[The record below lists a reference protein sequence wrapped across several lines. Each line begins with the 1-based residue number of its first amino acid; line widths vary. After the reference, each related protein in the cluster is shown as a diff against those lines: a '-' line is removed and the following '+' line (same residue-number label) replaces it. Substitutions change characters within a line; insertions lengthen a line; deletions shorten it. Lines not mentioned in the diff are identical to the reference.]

1 MKKTILTTAIAFIT
15 LFGLSRLA
23 YAATTGSSAEVS
35 TMLTNVSNV
44 SEIEVHGN
52 VKLYVTTG
60 NTDQVK
66 VYNDYYAGDAL
77 VQEQNGVLRI
87 ASYETKQLEVWVT
100 VADLA
105 KITVY
110 DNAEVKSFG
119 QFSAIDLNL
128 ALYDHA
134 SAQLNMEAYAAT
146 ISLNDFAKAEL
157 SGSVTEGK
165 LQYASSS
172 FLNTAHLEAAKLTTS
187 VIAHQRRHFH
197 RVEFASL

>member
-1 MKKTILTTAIAFIT
+1 MKKTILTTAIALIS
-15 LFGLSRLA
+15 LVGISRSA
-23 YAATTGSSAEVS
+23 QAATNSGSAGVS

-66 VYNDYYAGDAL
+66 VYNDYYAADAL

-105 KITVY
+105 KITLY

-134 SAQLNMEAYAAT
+134 SAQLNMEAYSAT
-146 ISLNDFAKAEL
+146 VSLNDFAKAEL

-165 LQYASSS
+165 LQYAGSSV
-172 FLNTAHLEAAKLTTS
+172 LNTAHLEAAKLTTS
-187 VIAHQRRHFH
+187 VIAHPRRHFH
-197 RVEFASL
+197 RVEFAAL